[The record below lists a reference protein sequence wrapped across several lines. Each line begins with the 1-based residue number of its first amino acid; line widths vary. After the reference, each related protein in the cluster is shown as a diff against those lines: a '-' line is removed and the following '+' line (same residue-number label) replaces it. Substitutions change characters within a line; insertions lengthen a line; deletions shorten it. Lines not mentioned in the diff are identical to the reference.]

1 MTYTDP
7 IYCSGYYD
15 ERGISSFMVRI
26 QSHNIVIENL
36 SQEDLHE
43 IMGCVYAL
51 LTANA
56 NPTQPPA

>member
-1 MTYTDP
+1 MTDQTF
-7 IYCSGYYD
+7 IHCSGYYD
-15 ERGISSFMVRI
+15 QKGLASLMLRM

-56 NPTQPPA
+56 TLAQPPA

>member
-1 MTYTDP
+1 MTDQTF
-7 IYCSGYYD
+7 IHCSGYYD
-15 ERGISSFMVRI
+15 QKGLASLMLRM

-56 NPTQPPA
+56 TLAQPSA

>member
-1 MTYTDP
+1 MTNHTP
-7 IYCSGYYD
+7 IHCSGYYD
-15 ERGISSFMVRI
+15 QQGLASIMLRI

-56 NPTQPPA
+56 NLTQAP

>member
-1 MTYTDP
+1 MTDTAP

-15 ERGISSFMVRI
+15 ERGLASVMVRI
-26 QSHNIVIENL
+26 HSHNIVIENL

-56 NPTQPPA
+56 TPTQPPA

>member
-1 MTYTDP
+1 MTDQTP
-7 IYCSGYYD
+7 IHCSGYYD
-15 ERGISSFMVRI
+15 ERGLASVMVRM
-26 QSHNIVIENL
+26 QPHNIVIENL

-56 NPTQPPA
+56 NLTPPPA

>member
-1 MTYTDP
+1 MTNHIP
-7 IYCSGYYD
+7 IQCSGYYD
-15 ERGISSFMVRI
+15 ERGLASVMVRM

-56 NPTQPPA
+56 NLTPPPA

>member
-1 MTYTDP
+1 MTDRTP

-15 ERGISSFMVRI
+15 QQGFASVMVRM

-56 NPTQPPA
+56 NLTQPPS

>member
-1 MTYTDP
+1 MTDTP
-7 IYCSGYYD
+7 TIYCSGYYD
-15 ERGISSFMVRI
+15 QQGIASLMLRM

-56 NPTQPPA
+56 NLTQPPA

>member
-1 MTYTDP
+1 MTDQTF
-7 IYCSGYYD
+7 IHCSGYYD
-15 ERGISSFMVRI
+15 QKGLASLMLRM

-56 NPTQPPA
+56 NLAHPPA

>member
-1 MTYTDP
+1 MTDRTP

-15 ERGISSFMVRI
+15 QQGLASIMVRM
-26 QSHNIVIENL
+26 QSHNIVLENL

-56 NPTQPPA
+56 NQNKEP

>member
-1 MTYTDP
+1 MTDTAP

-15 ERGISSFMVRI
+15 EQGLASVMVRI

>member
-1 MTYTDP
+1 MTNQTF
-7 IYCSGYYD
+7 IHCSGYYD
-15 ERGISSFMVRI
+15 QQGLASVMLRI

-36 SQEDLHE
+36 SQQDLHE

-56 NPTQPPA
+56 NLTQAP

>member
-1 MTYTDP
+1 MTDQTSLH
-7 IYCSGYYD
+7 CSGYYD
-15 ERGISSFMVRI
+15 ERGFASVMLRI

-36 SQEDLHE
+36 SQQDLHE

-56 NPTQPPA
+56 NLTQEP